1 MSYLLSLGLK
11 NVEVFYMIRINR
23 KNEFGRSP
31 LLAKTWNKESYRE
44 AVSYIQKVSA
54 IFDKNLIVGNLAR

>member
-1 MSYLLSLGLK
+1 LGLK

-44 AVSYIQKVSA
+44 AVSYIHLVSA
-54 IFDKNLIVGNLAR
+54 IILETLIFGHLSMYH

>member
-11 NVEVFYMIRINR
+11 NVEVFYMIRIKR

-44 AVSYIQKVSA
+44 AVSYISK
-54 IFDKNLIVGNLAR
+54 FKLPNLILSDHQI